1 MSKKKFLDF
10 LKFKK
15 AVFGKQK
22 KISIGTWLQIDS
34 IEVASILARSNYD
47 WIAVDLEH
55 GSFSPSHLPNIFRT
69 IYSESCIPFSRIKS
83 SSKFHIQ
90 ESLDAGA
97 LGIIVPNIE
106 TANQMQKVIEY
117 SNYPPTGKRGVG
129 FSSANNYGQIFDI
142 YKKNVSSPIVIAMI
156 ESVTGLENL
165 REILKVKGLSGI
177 LIGPYDLSASL
188 NITGKFKNPK
198 FIRSFEKILKLC
210 KINKITAGFH
220 QVNQNKSSINKL
232 ARKGFN
238 FIPYGI
244 DSVFLQ
250 NTYPLKNKK
259 KQ

>member
-1 MSKKKFLDF
+1 
-10 LKFKK
+10 
-15 AVFGKQK
+15 
-22 KISIGTWLQIDS
+22 
-34 IEVASILARSNYD
+34 
-47 WIAVDLEH
+47 
-55 GSFSPSHLPNIFRT
+55 
-69 IYSESCIPFSRIKS
+69 
-83 SSKFHIQ
+83 
-90 ESLDAGA
+90 
-97 LGIIVPNIE
+97 
-106 TANQMQKVIEY
+106 
-117 SNYPPTGKRGVG
+117 
-129 FSSANNYGQIFDI
+129 
-142 YKKNVSSPIVIAMI
+142 MI

-210 KINKITAGFH
+210 KINKITVGFH

-232 ARKGFN
+232 VRKGFN